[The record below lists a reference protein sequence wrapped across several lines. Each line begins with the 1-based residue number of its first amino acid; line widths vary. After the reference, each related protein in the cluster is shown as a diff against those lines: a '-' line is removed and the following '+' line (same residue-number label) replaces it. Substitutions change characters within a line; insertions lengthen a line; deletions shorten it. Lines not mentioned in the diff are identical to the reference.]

1 MRSNYKRNGI
11 FIFVMVFAAMI
22 LFPNQVKA
30 LVTEQV
36 IDFEKVVLGTPKTVT
51 VKITNDNPTDKTTV
65 YFRFTENPC
74 GFSTDPSMYIDLPA
88 GETGVLRVKF
98 VPSEEGPCSGMLY
111 VYTRTTRNAISVRG
125 EGITEDV
132 ANIETLLKLFDESVN
147 DGTLE
152 GKGEGKG
159 KGKRKSADNRLRTL
173 RKMIVKAG
181 DMIENEDIIEA
192 CNKLTNIY
200 GKKLDSFATGD
211 AIPKLKNM
219 IQRIMDDLKC
229 K

>member
-36 IDFEKVVLGTPKTVT
+36 LDFEKVVPLIAMGATMAGKQ
-51 VKITNDNPTDKTTV
+51 ITDVNMGANMNMMAMNIKNTKVIYDAISDAAK
-65 YFRFTENPC
+65 
-74 GFSTDPSMYIDLPA
+74 
-88 GETGVLRVKF
+88 
-98 VPSEEGPCSGMLY
+98 
-111 VYTRTTRNAISVRG
+111 NAISVRG

-219 IQRIMDDLKC
+219 IQRIMEDLKC